1 MTNPGHGKQGI
12 SEEQLLANPHDG
24 GLAASTLPHN
34 VQKAGVIFFVIA
46 VVVATIF
53 ALTEHW
59 RRATFTLG
67 VSLLYLAVLRLTC
80 DSKILGVL
88 SVRSRRFDA
97 IYTTVLGGLMVFL
110 AASVD
115 SLGS

>member
-1 MTNPGHGKQGI
+1 MSIPVHI
-12 SEEQLLANPHDG
+12 EAELLANPHDR
-24 GLAASTLPHN
+24 GLAPSKLPVV
-34 VQKAGVIFFVIA
+34 VQKVGVTLFVIG
-46 VVVATIF
+46 VVVASVF

-67 VSLLYLAVLRLTC
+67 VSMVYLALLRLSC
-80 DSKILGVL
+80 DSKVMGLL
-88 SVRSRRFDA
+88 AVRSRRFDA
-97 IYTTVLGGLMVFL
+97 FYTAILGGTMTFL